1 MPLPLPRL
9 IAPAWF
15 DEARLIVQG
24 EQFRA
29 AMAECP
35 LAGQV
40 LNAGC
45 GEGLYAPLLEEA
57 VGVAG
62 IWNVDLAR
70 PSVARRRADGR
81 HHDIQASLTALPFP
95 DRSFDAAICSEVIEH
110 IRSDETAVRELARVL
125 RPGGVLYVSVPAVPA
140 PYDPAHVREGYT
152 RETLVHLLRSAGFE
166 ILSTRDCHHALMR
179 LVYRSWHWQRRAA
192 GRNLF
197 PRFVLRAAAHAD
209 RITRWGRAW
218 DLIAVARRAAV

>member
-9 IAPAWF
+9 LAPAWF

-45 GEGLYAPLLEEA
+45 GEGLYAPLLEGA
-57 VGVAG
+57 VGVTG

-70 PSVARRRADGR
+70 PSIARRRADGR
-81 HHDIQASLTALPFP
+81 HHDVQASLTALPFA
-95 DRSFDAAICSEVIEH
+95 DRTFDAAICSEVIEH